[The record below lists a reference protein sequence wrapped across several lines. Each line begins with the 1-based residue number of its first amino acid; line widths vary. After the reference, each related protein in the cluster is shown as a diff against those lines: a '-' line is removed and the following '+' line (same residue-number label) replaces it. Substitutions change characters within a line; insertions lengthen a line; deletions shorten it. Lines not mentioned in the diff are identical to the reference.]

1 MCTYCP
7 STRIRKPAQPLT
19 AEEVQEMKDE
29 GLQELLVELDGK
41 TYNDEDL
48 YRCDGFEQC
57 KFRTPDPSDLDDDGL
72 CEGCAEDAREYAAYV
87 EDVRWTYRHS
97 VL

>member
-1 MCTYCP
+1 MCNYCKHP
-7 STRIRKPAQPLT
+7 QAQPLS
-19 AEEVQEMKDE
+19 AEEVQEFKDE
-29 GLQELLVELDGK
+29 GWTELLVELDGK

-48 YRCDGFEQC
+48 YHCDNHKECGF
-57 KFRTPDPSDLDDDGL
+57 KTADYHDLDEDGL
-72 CEGCAEDAREYAAYV
+72 CEECAEGAREYEAYV

>member
-1 MCTYCP
+1 MCQAC
-7 STRIRKPAQPLT
+7 RHKPAQPLD
-19 AEEVQEMKDE
+19 EQSIKELKDE
-29 GLQELLVELDGK
+29 GLEELLVTIDGK

-48 YRCDGFEQC
+48 YHCDNHKECGF
-57 KFRTPDPSDLDDDGL
+57 KTPDYHDLDDDGL
-72 CEGCAEDAREYAAYV
+72 CEACAEGAREYAAYV

>member
-1 MCTYCP
+1 MCKSC
-7 STRIRKPAQPLT
+7 RKPEAQPLT
-19 AEEVQEMKDE
+19 AEEVQELKDE
-29 GLQELLVELDGK
+29 DLSELLVELDGK

-48 YRCDGFEQC
+48 YHCDNFKECG
-57 KFRTPDPSDLDDDGL
+57 FRTPDYHDLDDDGL
-72 CEGCAEDAREYAAYV
+72 CEACAEAGREFEAYV

>member
-1 MCTYCP
+1 MCTACKH
-7 STRIRKPAQPLT
+7 KPAQPLT
-19 AEEVQEMKDE
+19 AEEAQELRDE
-29 GLQELLVELDGK
+29 GLSELPVEIDGK

-48 YRCDGFEQC
+48 YHCDGFKEC
-57 KFRTPDPSDLDDDGL
+57 GFRTPDYHELDDDGL
-72 CEGCAEDAREYAAYV
+72 CEACAEGAREHAAYV

>member
-1 MCTYCP
+1 MCTYCKHP
-7 STRIRKPAQPLT
+7 QAQPLT
-19 AEEVQEMKDE
+19 AEEVQELKDE
-29 GLQELLVELDGK
+29 DLSELLVELDGK

-48 YRCDGFEQC
+48 YHCGGDDCSF
-57 KFRTPDPSDLDDDGL
+57 KTADYHDLDDDGL
-72 CEGCAEDAREYAAYV
+72 CEECAEGAREYAAYV